1 MKGSKWVGLAG
12 WTLSWLAYGFLVG
25 IECQNFGGQKGD
37 WWLIFF
43 FFFLISE
50 NVFPC
55 NYLGVDH

>member
-43 FFFLISE
+43 FFF
-50 NVFPC
+50 F
-55 NYLGVDH
+55 DK